1 MMNLK
6 IYLRQAWTLIK
17 QNKLYSAIYIA
28 GTGLSVALIM
38 VVFTIYYIKFAPIYP
53 ENNRNTTMVMK
64 SINIRMGDGM
74 MANGL
79 SYHLGH
85 DVIPHM
91 KNAKDVAMVNYESGF
106 INDKLIVMPRGK
118 ENIEVTPMYVND
130 GFWRVFTFDF
140 LNGRPF
146 TDADGR
152 AQRNKAVISASL
164 ARKVFG
170 SVNAT
175 GKHLENNG
183 RNYEVAGVVKDVS
196 AATPATYADIWMVIL
211 RSEGADSDDRSFMMG
226 SLDIGKWKIM
236 GGYHCFI
243 TVKDG
248 KDRALLKDEITQ
260 YVKRLS
266 LLHQKD
272 SITFDLAGQP
282 DTYFES
288 SLRSFN
294 NAPIDFKTKMT
305 DFFVMMFAL
314 LFVPALN
321 LCGMISSRMDSRMS
335 EMGIRKAFGAQ
346 RKTLLSQ
353 ILNENMILTAMGALL
368 GLLISYVILE
378 VASDWILQIF
388 NAFGDSNHVN
398 ITFEMLFNPVII
410 CIAVVVCFVLNLI
423 SAVLPAILSLRH
435 NIIYSINTKR

>member
-1 MMNLK
+1 MMNQK

-38 VVFTIYYIKFAPIYP
+38 VVFIIYYIKFAPIYP
-53 ENNRNTTMVMK
+53 EYNRNTTMVMK
-64 SINIRMGDGM
+64 SINIKMNGNM

-85 DVIPHM
+85 DIIPQM
-91 KNAKDVAMVNYESGF
+91 KYVKDVAMIIAESGF

-118 ENIEVTPMYVND
+118 DNIEVTPMYVNG
-130 GFWRVFTFDF
+130 GFWHVFTFNF

-146 TDADGR
+146 TDADER

-164 ARKVFG
+164 ARRVFG

-183 RNYEVAGVVKDVS
+183 RSYEVSGVVKDVS
-196 AATPATYADIWMVIL
+196 AATPATYADIWMVIP
-211 RSEGADSDDRSFMMG
+211 RSEGADNDNRSMVLG
-226 SLDIGKWKIM
+226 SQDIGKWKIL
-236 GGYHCFI
+236 GGYHYFI
-243 TVKDG
+243 TVKDE
-248 KDRALLKDEITQ
+248 KDRALLKDEIAQ
-260 YVKRLS
+260 YVNRLS

-272 SITFDLAGQP
+272 SIKLDLVGQP

-288 SLRSFN
+288 SLRSFVN
-294 NAPIDFKTKMT
+294 VPIDYKTKLI

-321 LCGMISSRMDSRMS
+321 LCGMISSRMDGRMS

-346 RKTLLSQ
+346 RKMLLNQ
-353 ILNENMILTAMGALL
+353 ILSENIILTAMGSLL
-368 GLLISYVILE
+368 GLFMSYAILGT
-378 VASDWILQIF
+378 ASDWILQIF
-388 NAFGDSNHVN
+388 DTFGDGNQVD
-398 ITFEMLFNPVII
+398 ITFEMLCNPFII
-410 CIAVVVCFVLNLI
+410 CIAVAVCFVLNFT
-423 SAVLPAILSLRH
+423 SAMLPAILSLRH